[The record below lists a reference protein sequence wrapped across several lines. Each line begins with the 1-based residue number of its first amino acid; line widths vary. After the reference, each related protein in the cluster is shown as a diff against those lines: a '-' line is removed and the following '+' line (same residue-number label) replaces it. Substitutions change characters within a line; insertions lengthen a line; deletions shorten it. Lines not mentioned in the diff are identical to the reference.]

1 MAEVN
6 ELKSLTMNGTTY
18 NSFPDKAAVRSI
30 NGEKPDANGNVEI
43 QVSGG
48 NADQSANKYL
58 GDITRTPIYRCLNI
72 YLDGDTTG
80 MTKENA
86 VMLDILI
93 LDEYG
98 NVKFD
103 GKSKTAWQGAGSL
116 AYPNKNLSLKLR
128 EKNDV
133 EAKVK
138 LSVFPHYATSTYHL
152 KCNYADYS
160 MVRNSVGASMAMGF
174 DDTVFPVDAP
184 MVVSSIPAILYLN
197 GEFNGCYTL
206 NTKQDDDLFGMD
218 TKENPLTQIVYR
230 SGLNGWGIGNF
241 EYRSDGDETAETK
254 AKLQRLLDFAAKS
267 DDETFVRDFDNY
279 LDLRNAINY
288 WIFADVSCA
297 SDNLLNNW
305 TIATW
310 DGSKWYMLWYDLD
323 IIFGLF
329 RNAGLSYHPSKP
341 DTNLLPL
348 QYTVPNP
355 IWEKLYFN
363 FFDSIKERYWELRN
377 SGALNPSVLVDKF
390 RTFQTKWG
398 ADNIAKDRAK
408 WSGRLNPTDDI
419 DMMHGWIKARLTYL
433 DAKYSGEA
441 DSVMYTITNN
451 LQHITTSNSAID
463 IVGGSAYNAV
473 LTAND
478 AFAIDT
484 VTVTMGGNVV
494 DGAWD
499 SETSTITIANVTGH
513 VVITATV
520 NELPVTIPEGYTRLA
535 YLEGT
540 GTQFI
545 DTGKVFSYSETD
557 EFYLRFAPTVVNETR
572 ILFGAPITK
581 GVDTPANQLVVIGGQ
596 FRVDHNSVNTRCA
609 ATANEIYEYA
619 VTNKQINFSA
629 LDAPIAAEIADAV
642 HVTNNAVYL
651 FGKNNGGQVETN
663 TIAKARI
670 YSFYYRVNGVSIIN
684 LVPVLDSDGVPC
696 MYDTVS
702 RTCLYNAGT
711 GTFAYEVASE

>member
-1 MAEVN
+1 MAAEYKLSYTATEIDEKLGKIDSLVATVN
-6 ELKSLTMNGTTY
+6 GN
-18 NSFPDKAAVRSI
+18 
-30 NGEKPDANGNVEI
+30 KPDYNGNVNI

-152 KCNYADYS
+152 KCNFADYS

-184 MVVSSIPAILYLN
+184 MVISSIPVVLYLN

-230 SGLNGWGIGNF
+230 SGLGNWNLSNF
-241 EYRSDGDETAETK
+241 EYRSDGDETDETK
-254 AKLQRLLDFAAKS
+254 AKLQRLLDFAKNS
-267 DDETFVRDFDNY
+267 DDETFVNEFNNY

-310 DGSKWYMLWYDLD
+310 DGLKWYMLWYDLD

-329 RNAGLSYHPSKP
+329 RNAGLSYHPSQPK
-341 DTNLLPL
+341 TNLLPL
-348 QYTVPNP
+348 QYTYPNP

-363 FFDSIKERYWELRN
+363 FFDNIKERYWELRN
-377 SGALNPSVLVDKF
+377 SGALNPYVLVEKF

-398 ADNIAKDRAK
+398 ADNIAKDRLK
-408 WSGRLNPTDDI
+408 WTNRMNSTDDI
-419 DMMHGWIKARLTYL
+419 DMMYGWIKERLAYL
-433 DAKYSGEA
+433 DLKYSDEVDA
-441 DSVMYTITNN
+441 VIYTITNN

-463 IVGGSAYNAV
+463 ITGGSAYNAV

-499 SETSTITIANVTGH
+499 SETSTITISNVTGH
-513 VVITATV
+513 IVITATV
-520 NELPVTIPEGYTRLA
+520 YELPVVLPDGYTKLA
-535 YLEGT
+535 YIEGT
-540 GTQFI
+540 GTQYI
-545 DTGKVFSYSETD
+545 DTGKVFDYAEND
-557 EFYLRFAPTVVNETR
+557 EFYLRFAPTAVNGVRIMFGANIHANVNEP
-572 ILFGAPITK
+572 G
-581 GVDTPANQLVVIGGQ
+581 NQLVVLNGN
-596 FRVDHNSVNTRCA
+596 FRIDQNGLKTQCT
-609 ATANEIYEYA
+609 ATANEIYDYSIK
-619 VTNKQINFSA
+619 NKKINFSA
-629 LDAPIAAEIADAV
+629 LDSAVDAAIAEHQNLTDS
-642 HVTNNAVYL
+642 TVYL
-651 FGKNNGGQVETN
+651 FGTNKNGAVESSTM
-663 TIAKARI
+663 AKERI
-670 YSFYYRVNGVSIIN
+670 YSFYYKVNGVSIIN

-711 GTFAYEVASE
+711 GTFDYEVASE